1 MLDAATFDQE
11 CFQTTDGEIALINL
25 NSVRRRAWSRFDENP
40 QGSGHPESVLEAE
53 QLTAQFA
60 GDVTALDRLSALADH
75 LARLD
80 ASPRT
85 MLVRAHVASM
95 LHRFSD
101 ARAYLDQAS
110 RSGAPSPDVERLSL
124 NVDQA
129 CGTDLD
135 SVLRQRRAS
144 AMSGRLEDLVTLGA
158 LLADLSEFDDA
169 DLTYRQALRQYRDVS
184 PFPVAWVCFQ
194 LGVLWGELV
203 VEPELARAEYWY
215 RKAVGCLP
223 CYVKARV
230 HLAEILAGDGRT
242 RDAEETL
249 LPAIASGDPEV
260 TWRLADVLAAA
271 GRHAEAGEALELAR
285 SGFEALLE
293 KHLLAFADHGAEF
306 YSGSG
311 NNARRS
317 LELAQINLANR
328 PTLRAFEQAYE
339 MAINAADIDAAIDI
353 RARAS
358 ERWGGTTAFRLSSL
372 EAGLEGA
379 PV

>member
-1 MLDAATFDQE
+1 M
-11 CFQTTDGEIALINL
+11 
-25 NSVRRRAWSRFDENP
+25 RRRAWSRFDENP

-80 ASPRT
+80 ASSRT

-110 RSGAPSPDVERLSL
+110 RGGAPSKDAERLSL

-158 LLADLSEFDDA
+158 LLADLGEFADA

-223 CYVKARV
+223 GYVKARV
-230 HLAEILAGDGRT
+230 HWLK
-242 RDAEETL
+242 
-249 LPAIASGDPEV
+249 S
-260 TWRLADVLAAA
+260 WRATV
-271 GRHAEAGEALELAR
+271 AR
-285 SGFEALLE
+285 AMPRKLFC
-293 KHLLAFADHGAEF
+293 
-306 YSGSG
+306 
-311 NNARRS
+311 RR
-317 LELAQINLANR
+317 
-328 PTLRAFEQAYE
+328 LRAVT
-339 MAINAADIDAAIDI
+339 
-353 RARAS
+353 RK
-358 ERWGGTTAFRLSSL
+358 
-372 EAGLEGA
+372 
-379 PV
+379 